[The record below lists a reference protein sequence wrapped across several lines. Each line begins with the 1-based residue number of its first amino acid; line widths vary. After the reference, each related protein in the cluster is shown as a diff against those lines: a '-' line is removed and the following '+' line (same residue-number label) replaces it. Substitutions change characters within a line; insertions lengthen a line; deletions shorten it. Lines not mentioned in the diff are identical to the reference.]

1 MWRLYL
7 SILQISQEHNF
18 LFADFV
24 FKLYLHSA
32 LNHVILNF
40 CQRPSSVTESA
51 RRGEQMLPEELT
63 MNVVDVVM
71 GVTL

>member
-1 MWRLYL
+1 MRRLYL

-40 CQRPSSVTESA
+40 CQGPSSVTQSA
-51 RRGEQMLPEELT
+51 RRGEELPPEALT
-63 MNVVDVVM
+63 MDIVDVVM